1 MQRLLNMQRLNR
13 KKEERMRRRHVLA
26 VLLAAASVAVVAAC
40 GAQVRDSGGGG
51 GSQGGGGGEGKNA
64 PVQLAVVPKAIGFD
78 FWEQVRLGAEC
89 AAKKTSGQVDV
100 QWDGVTSETDINGQV
115 NLLQNF
121 ITQGVDG
128 LVYAATDAKVLSK
141 VTQSAKQQGV
151 TVVNIDSGTD
161 PQPPDVPVFA
171 TDNVAAAVQV
181 PELMAKELGKQGG
194 EVAFIPFQQ
203 GTLTNEQ
210 REEGFKKGLKQHP
223 ELELVAEQSSQSDY
237 NKALQVTEDILTAN
251 PGLDAIFAANEPG
264 VLGAAEAVRQ
274 AGKAGDVVIIGWDAS
289 PEEIQGVEDG
299 VISALVVQNPFRMG
313 YDGTNA
319 AIEIIREGAKVQS
332 EDTGST
338 IVTKDNLEDP
348 KVQSVLN
355 PSCENPPV

>member
-1 MQRLLNMQRLNR
+1 
-13 KKEERMRRRHVLA
+13 MRRRRHILA
-26 VLLAAASVAVVAAC
+26 VLLAASLALVAAVAC
-40 GAQVRDSGGGG
+40 GAQVRESGGGG
-51 GSQGGGGGEGKNA
+51 GQGGGEGKGANA

-89 AAKKTSGQVDV
+89 AAQKASGQVDV
-100 QWDGVTSETDINGQV
+100 QWDGVTSETDVNGQV

-128 LVYAATDAKVLSK
+128 LVFAA
-141 VTQSAKQQGV
+141 
-151 TVVNIDSGTD
+151 
-161 PQPPDVPVFA
+161 
-171 TDNVAAAVQV
+171 DNVAAAEQV
-181 PELMAKELGKQGG
+181 PELMAKELGKEGG
-194 EVAFIPFQQ
+194 EIAFIPFQQ
-203 GTLTNEQ
+203 GTVTNEQ
-210 REEGFKKGLKQHP
+210 REEGFKNGLKKHP

-237 NKALQVTEDILTAN
+237 NKALQVTEDILTAH
-251 PGLDAIFAANEPG
+251 PDLDAIFAANEPG

-289 PEEIQGVEDG
+289 SEEVQGVSDG
-299 VISALVVQNPFRMG
+299 VISALVVQNPFKMG

-319 AIEIIREGAKVQS
+319 AIKIIREGAKVES

-338 IVTKDNLEDP
+338 IVTKDNLQDP

>member
-1 MQRLLNMQRLNR
+1 MQRLYR
-13 KKEERMRRRHVLA
+13 KEKEERMRRRHVLA
-26 VLLAAASVAVVAAC
+26 VLLAASVTLVAAC
-40 GAQVRDSGGGG
+40 GAQVRESGGGG
-51 GSQGGGGGEGKNA
+51 ESQGGGGGKGENA

-78 FWEQVRLGAEC
+78 FWEQVRRGAEC
-89 AAKKTSGQVDV
+89 AAQKTSGQADI
-100 QWDGVTSETDINGQV
+100 QWDGVTTETDVNGQV

-151 TVVNIDSGTD
+151 TVVNIDSGTE
-161 PQPPDVPVFA
+161 PQPPDVPIFA
-171 TDNVAAAVQV
+171 TDNVAAAEQV
-181 PELMAKELGKQGG
+181 AEELGKEGG
-194 EVAFIPFQQ
+194 EVGFIPFQQ
-203 GTLTNEQ
+203 GTVTNEQ
-210 REEGFKKGLKQHP
+210 REEGFKDGLKKHP

-237 NKALQVTEDILTAN
+237 NKALQVTEDILTAH
-251 PGLDAIFAANEPG
+251 PDLDAIFAANEPG

-289 PEEIQGVEDG
+289 SEEVQGVSDG
-299 VISALVVQNPFRMG
+299 VISALVVQNPFKMG

-319 AIEIIREGAKVQS
+319 AIKIIREGAKVES

-338 IVTKDNLEDP
+338 IVTKDNLQDP

-355 PSCENPPV
+355 PTCENPPV